1 LEKITNIAEE
11 IKNRA
16 DIVDLI
22 GRTVHL
28 KRSGT
33 RWVGLCP
40 FHNEKTP
47 SFYVNDI
54 TQTYKC
60 FGCQEF
66 GDIITFYEKTY
77 NLDFL
82 DAAEKLAKELN
93 IDWERGSGGGKDKH
107 LEKLGK
113 INEEA
118 AKFYYEQFWASNNPG
133 YAYMK
138 ERGLSDETMKKFKL
152 GYADGSRDK
161 LLKRL
166 QTLGVDPKDA
176 AELGLLKA
184 VDSKYRDKYFNRV
197 MFPILDARGKFIGF
211 SGRALGDG
219 VPKYMNSD
227 ASKLFKKKDNLFALD
242 LTGPAIRKAGFS
254 FLVEGQMDVI
264 AMYEHGYENVTAS
277 LGTALTPEQGA
288 KLKKYA
294 DQVVV
299 CYDADDSGVK
309 AAIKSVDILRDKGL
323 NVKVLSLPTSQAKDP
338 DEFLRNSG
346 RDAFDRAVKKASPG
360 IAFKLNQVIK
370 SYDLTEPEATL
381 NFVKEAEEILKL
393 LTPVEAEYYIPKLSK
408 VAGIA
413 EGAIRSEVFGDA
425 NPQLASSSSRSS
437 FSTDDNVVRNTRDIA
452 KENTIEALQR
462 NIIRLILDDPTRS
475 ERLIGRGRVFLTPT
489 LSRIYTAVCEFDIDE
504 AGKDVEI
511 SEISERLDEED
522 RMILLDIFENIPLS
536 SDPELQMADCLKR
549 LEILEL
555 SEREKELLMWLE
567 TQKGDDENM
576 AELMT
581 ELQIVQKQKREL
593 SGK

>member
-1 LEKITNIAEE
+1 
-11 IKNRA
+11 
-16 DIVDLI
+16 
-22 GRTVHL
+22 
-28 KRSGT
+28 
-33 RWVGLCP
+33 
-40 FHNEKTP
+40 
-47 SFYVNDI
+47 
-54 TQTYKC
+54 
-60 FGCQEF
+60 
-66 GDIITFYEKTY
+66 
-77 NLDFL
+77 
-82 DAAEKLAKELN
+82 
-93 IDWERGSGGGKDKH
+93 
-107 LEKLGK
+107 
-113 INEEA
+113 
-118 AKFYYEQFWASNNPG
+118 
-133 YAYMK
+133 
-138 ERGLSDETMKKFKL
+138 
-152 GYADGSRDK
+152 
-161 LLKRL
+161 
-166 QTLGVDPKDA
+166 
-176 AELGLLKA
+176 
-184 VDSKYRDKYFNRV
+184 
-197 MFPILDARGKFIGF
+197 
-211 SGRALGDG
+211 
-219 VPKYMNSD
+219 
-227 ASKLFKKKDNLFALD
+227 
-242 LTGPAIRKAGFS
+242 
-254 FLVEGQMDVI
+254 MDVI

-294 DQVVV
+294 EQVIV

-323 NVKVLSLPTSQAKDP
+323 NVKVLSLTISQAKDP
-338 DEFLRNSG
+338 DEFLRNCG

-425 NPQLASSSSRSS
+425 NPQIASSSSRSS
-437 FSTDDNVVRNTRDIA
+437 GTYAVDENVVRNTRDVA

-462 NIIRLILDDPTRS
+462 NIIRLILDDPARS

-504 AGKDVEI
+504 SGKEVEV
-511 SEISERLDEED
+511 SEISERLDDED
-522 RMILLDIFENIPLS
+522 RVILLEIFENIPLS

-549 LEILEL
+549 LEVLEL

-581 ELQIVQKQKREL
+581 ELQNVQKQKREL